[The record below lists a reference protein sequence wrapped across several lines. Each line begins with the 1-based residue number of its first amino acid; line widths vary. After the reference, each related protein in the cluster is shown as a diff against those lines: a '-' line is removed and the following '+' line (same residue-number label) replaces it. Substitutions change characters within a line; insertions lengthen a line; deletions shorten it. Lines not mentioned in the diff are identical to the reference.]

1 MKIFGISSINTELL
15 TKEEKIE
22 KIRNQKQIIVEKEME
37 RKLVFFK
44 LQHLVLKCKIFIFKK
59 NFEKKINEK
68 TWKNF
73 KFGLIHFFFM
83 IIYFMI
89 VSYNWSNTEKVSNS
103 LLLYNLIKILDIRAH
118 L

>member
-37 RKLVFFK
+37 RKLVYF
-44 LQHLVLKCKIFIFKK
+44 LKNKIFIFKK
-59 NFEKKINEK
+59 NFEKKINDK

-89 VSYNWSNTEKVSNS
+89 VSYNWSNTEKVF
-103 LLLYNLIKILDIRAH
+103 KILFFQI
-118 L
+118 